1 MCVRFFYAMCA
12 AAAAAMVALVASSCA
27 DKAGGERASDYNQTL
42 LVSEVMTDNL
52 TTLANA
58 EGKTPDWIE
67 ITNLTDSK
75 VSLDGYSLML
85 GSAEMPDKAD
95 AADKSAKAAESKDAK
110 AAESKDAKAEE
121 SKGSAADESDG
132 AKAAKGSAKAS
143 GKKSKKDKDGG
154 NSQRWTFPDVDLEPG
169 ASIVVFMGQKSD
181 ATDAESKAAQP
192 ATELRADIKL
202 PSDGGCV
209 MLLNP
214 HGCVASDI
222 RYGKLATDEA
232 LCQDAQ
238 GVSVRT
244 FAATPG
250 FANTDEGY
258 VAFMVQRDEACS
270 DGLKLWEVKPTGAA
284 KSEQWVELRNT
295 SSADIHLADYCLTNK
310 RSKPSRWQLPDVT
323 LAPGQFFT
331 VMTVGRRAANAS
343 GKGGKGK
350 PNAANFKLS
359 SNGGVAL
366 TKGGRFVDGMSGRS
380 CPHGTSRGRIEGQQ
394 GLFYF
399 STPTQGKA
407 NTEQGYRHVAPQPQV
422 SRSGGMVEGTD
433 VTVSI
438 DGHGQQV
445 RYTTDGTLPT
455 ASSPLYSKDLHF
467 TASTTLRYYAVGDAD
482 HMASDPLAST
492 YLIGE
497 HTTLPVLHI
506 TMRPDDL
513 FDPHHGIYVEGSNP
527 KRMVTQKMGENE
539 VEINYGAN
547 YLQHWTKEAYAEFFD
562 TDGKGF
568 GVACGLKLFGA
579 GSRRQDKKSFC
590 LKFDAAYGPESVTY
604 DFFGTGEAMELEDI
618 VVRSGT
624 NGVMVRDEFF
634 TSLMA
639 PESPTILTQAYR
651 PIVLYINHEYWGL
664 YYLREKIGRDFVA
677 RHLGTSNDSISILC
691 SSHAEEGS
699 AAEYTAIHSYVRSA
713 NMASAEAYDWMDQH
727 VSLTSLIDYKLGQ
740 IYSGNTDIYNVR
752 EVRSAAKD
760 GDQKWHY
767 VLYDLDESFVTKRP
781 VAFYLRAGYSNGIG
795 TQPVA
800 FNNQLIDR
808 LLQNDKFRQLF
819 LERLSHHV
827 HHTFS
832 PEHVSKAFDHIIG
845 LIEPEMERNCKR
857 WPTGTSYAGWQY
869 DVKHFRE
876 KLPGRVDVIVADIK
890 QELRVTEE
898 EAKRYGL

>member
-1 MCVRFFYAMCA
+1 MA
-12 AAAAAMVALVASSCA
+12 ALVVSSCA
-27 DKAGGERASDYNQTL
+27 DKAASGERASDYNQTL

-58 EGKTPDWIE
+58 DGKTPDWIE

-75 VSLDGYSLML
+75 VSLGGYSLSVA
-85 GSAEMPDKAD
+85 GASAGTAD
-95 AADKSAKAAESKDAK
+95 TLSADSP
-110 AAESKDAKAEE
+110 
-121 SKGSAADESDG
+121 
-132 AKAAKGSAKAS
+132 
-143 GKKSKKDKDGG
+143 
-154 NSQRWTFPDVDLEPG
+154 RWSFPDVDLGPG
-169 ASIVVFMGQKSD
+169 CCLVVFTGAKKKDDAAREATHKEKGSHKAKASD
-181 ATDAESKAAQP
+181 EAKASSEAKASHEAKASDGTTDGM
-192 ATELRADIKL
+192 LRTDFKL
-202 PSDGGCV
+202 PSDSGCV
-209 MLLNP
+209 VLLDKR
-214 HGCVASDI
+214 GRVASDI

-270 DGLKLWEVKPTGAA
+270 DGLKLWEVKPTGSA
-284 KSEQWVELRNT
+284 KGEQWVELRNT
-295 SSADIHLADYCLTNK
+295 SGADIHLSDYCLTNK

-331 VMTVGRRAANAS
+331 VMTVGRRAAAAG
-343 GKGGKGK
+343 GKGGKGGK
-350 PNAANFKLS
+350 GGSGKSNAANFKLS

-366 TKGGRFVDGMSGRS
+366 TKGGRYVDGINAS
-380 CPHGTSRGRIEGQQ
+380 CCTHGTSRGRIEGQQ

-422 SRSGGMVEGTD
+422 SRSGGLMEGTD

-445 RYTTDGTLPT
+445 RYTTDGSRPT
-455 ASSPLYSKDLHF
+455 ATSPLYTQPLHL

-618 VVRSGT
+618 VVRSGA

-691 SSHAEEGS
+691 SQHAEEGTS
-699 AAEYTAIHSYVRSA
+699 ADYMAIHNYVRSA
-713 NMASAEAYDWMDQH
+713 NMTTAEAYDWVDKR

-740 IYSGNTDIYNVR
+740 IYSGNSDIYNVR
-752 EVRSAAKD
+752 EVRSADKD

-767 VLYDLDESFVTKRP
+767 VFYDLDESFVTKRP
-781 VAFYLRAGYSNGIG
+781 AAFYLRAGYSNNIG